1 MIYALQ
7 NPDFLKITDQ
17 NDAFYGGAQAWFSDR
32 FSVNGGCGMVAAANI
47 LAYLAASDEKYAGL
61 YPRNSLSKQ
70 DFTAFMEELCGFV
83 KIRNFFGQP
92 LGVWGKK
99 RFEKGV
105 LDYAKSRDVEL
116 SAVEFRGKMTL
127 EKAANFIK
135 NALSE
140 NLPVAM
146 LIGFNSRLKNV
157 RYVYPSGSALK
168 YSFERHWVTI
178 TELSENGG
186 KFTVKMSSWGALAEI
201 DLADFIDGEKIYS
214 ALVYFK

>member
-1 MIYALQ
+1 MIYALT
-7 NPDFLKITDQ
+7 NPDFLKITDK
-17 NDAFYGGAQAWFSDR
+17 NDVFYGGAQAWFSDK
-32 FSVNGGCGMVAAANI
+32 FSVNGGCGVVSAANI
-47 LAYLAASDEKYAGL
+47 LAYLAASDEKYARL

-70 DFTAFMEELCGFV
+70 NFTAFMEELCGFI

-92 LGVWGKK
+92 LGVWGEK

-105 LDYAKSRDVEL
+105 LDYAKSRGVSL
-116 SAVEFRGKMTL
+116 SATSFNGKTS
-127 EKAANFIK
+127 ASDFVK

-157 RYVYPSGSALK
+157 RYVYPSGSALN

-178 TELSENGG
+178 TELSENNGN
-186 KFTVKMSSWGALAEI
+186 FTVKVSSWGAAAEI
-201 DLADFIDGEKIYS
+201 DLADFIDGEKVYS

>member
-1 MIYALQ
+1 MIYALE
-7 NPDFLKITDQ
+7 NPDFLKITDK
-17 NDAFYGGAQAWFSDR
+17 NDAFYGGAQAWFSDK
-32 FSVNGGCGMVAAANI
+32 FSVNGGCGVVSAANI
-47 LAYLAASDEKYAGL
+47 LAYLAASDEKYARL

-70 DFTAFMEELCGFV
+70 NFTAFMEELCGFI

-92 LGVWGKK
+92 LGVWGEK

-105 LDYAKSRDVEL
+105 LDYAKSRGVSL
-116 SAVEFRGKMTL
+116 SATSFNGKTS
-127 EKAANFIK
+127 ASDFVK

-157 RYVYPSGSALK
+157 RYVYPSGSALN

-178 TELSENGG
+178 TELSENNGN
-186 KFTVKMSSWGALAEI
+186 FTVKVSSWGAAAEI
-201 DLADFIDGEKIYS
+201 DLADFIDGEKVYS

>member
-7 NPDFLKITDQ
+7 NPDFLKITDK
-17 NDAFYGGAQAWFSDR
+17 NDAFYGGAQAWFSDK
-32 FSVNGGCGMVAAANI
+32 FSVSGGCGVVSAANI
-47 LAYLAASDEKYAGL
+47 LAYLAASDEKYAQL

-70 DFTAFMEELCGFV
+70 DFAAFMEELCGFV

-105 LDYAKSRDVEL
+105 LLYAKSRGVSL
-116 SAVEFRGKMTL
+116 SAVRFRRKKTL
-127 EKAANFIK
+127 ENTAEFIK
-135 NALSE
+135 TALAE
-140 NLPVAM
+140 NLPVAI
-146 LIGFNSRLKNV
+146 LIGFNPRLKSV
-157 RYVYPSGSALK
+157 RCVYPSGSAFSG
-168 YSFERHWVTI
+168 SFEKHWVTI

-186 KFTVKMSSWGALAEI
+186 KFTVKVSSWGAAAEI
-201 DLADFIDGEKIYS
+201 DLADFIGGEKIYS

>member
-1 MIYALQ
+1 MIFALQ
-7 NPDFLKITDQ
+7 NPDFLKITD
-17 NDAFYGGAQAWFSDR
+17 NYATFYGGAQAWFSDK
-32 FSVNGGCGMVAAANI
+32 FSVNGGCGVVSAANI
-47 LAYLAASDEKYAGL
+47 LAYLAASDEKYARL

-70 DFTAFMEELCGFV
+70 NFTAFMEELCGFI

-92 LGVWGKK
+92 LGVWGEK

-105 LDYAKSRDVEL
+105 LDYAKSRGVSL
-116 SAVEFRGKMTL
+116 SATSFNGKTS
-127 EKAANFIK
+127 ASDFVK

-157 RYVYPSGSALK
+157 RYVYPSGSALN

-178 TELSENGG
+178 TELSENNGN
-186 KFTVKMSSWGALAEI
+186 FTVKVSSWGAAAEI
-201 DLADFIDGEKIYS
+201 DLADFIDGEKVYS